1 VAVPLTAAVLN
12 LLSIGAA
19 LGVVV
24 AVFQYGWTGLSPGP
38 VQFALPVMMF
48 AIVFGLSTDYQ
59 VFLLTNV
66 HQEWNAHHDNTRAV
80 RAGMSQVS
88 GIITGAAIIMVA
100 VFSSFVLGGQRL
112 LEEIGVGLAAA
123 VALDAFLIRFVL
135 VPAVMFILGR
145 LNWQLPR
152 WLNWLPTAHA
162 EPEDSRRPGAGEAV
176 PQLCLDSDH
185 QSAERSTEPRH

>member
-1 VAVPLTAAVLN
+1 
-12 LLSIGAA
+12 
-19 LGVVV
+19 
-24 AVFQYGWTGLSPGP
+24 

-66 HQEWNAHHDNTRAV
+66 HHEWNAHHDNTRAV
-80 RAGMSQVS
+80 RTGMSQVS

-112 LEEIGVGLAAA
+112 LEEIGVGLAVA

-152 WLNWLPTAHA
+152 WLNWLSTA
-162 EPEDSRRPGAGEAV
+162 RGA
-176 PQLCLDSDH
+176 
-185 QSAERSTEPRH
+185 